1 MNRTIATV
9 LRRID
14 RMKLL
19 LGAVATVI
27 TLTDV
32 AFGAGGGS
40 SNSASSYSSSSS
52 SYKKVDRFKEV
63 HALIDQKQ
71 FRVAHTK
78 LKAMAVKADE
88 ADRLNLLGFTA
99 RKSGNLNAAA
109 EFYEQAL
116 KIHPRHRN
124 ALGYQGEL
132 YIQLGQ
138 IEKAKANLAKLEKIC
153 WMPCSAESDLRNSLA
168 KTLMN

>member
-1 MNRTIATV
+1 MKILFGAIATV
-9 LRRID
+9 IMLA
-14 RMKLL
+14 
-19 LGAVATVI
+19 GVAI
-27 TLTDV
+27 
-32 AFGAGGGS
+32 AAGGGS

-63 HALIDQKQ
+63 HALIDQKK
-71 FRVAHTK
+71 FGVAHTK
-78 LKAMAVKADE
+78 LKAMSVKADE

-109 EFYEQAL
+109 DFYEQAL
-116 KIHPRHRN
+116 KIHPKHRN

-138 IEKAKANLAKLEKIC
+138 IDKAKANLAKLEKIC
-153 WMPCSAESDLRNSLA
+153 WMPCSAESDLRSSLA

>member
-1 MNRTIATV
+1 MKILLAAIA
-9 LRRID
+9 
-14 RMKLL
+14 
-19 LGAVATVI
+19 AVVM
-27 TLTDV
+27 LTGI
-32 AFGAGGGS
+32 AFAAGGGS
-40 SNSASSYSSSSS
+40 SNSASSYPSSSS
-52 SYKKVDRFKEV
+52 SYKKVDRFEEV

-71 FRVAHTK
+71 FGVAHTK
-78 LKAMAVKADE
+78 LKAMAVTADE

-116 KIHPRHRN
+116 KIHPKHRN
-124 ALGYQGEL
+124 ALAYQGEL

-138 IEKAKANLAKLEKIC
+138 VEKAKANLAKLEKIC
-153 WMPCSAESDLRNSLA
+153 WMPCSAESDLRSSLA